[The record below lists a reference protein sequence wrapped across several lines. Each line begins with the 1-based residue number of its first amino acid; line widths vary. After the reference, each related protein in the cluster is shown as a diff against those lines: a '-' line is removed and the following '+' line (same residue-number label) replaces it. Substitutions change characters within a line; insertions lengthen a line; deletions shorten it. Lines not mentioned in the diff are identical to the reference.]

1 MKKQLSP
8 PLVAAVVVL
17 TFLAV
22 LTVYWK
28 GLLRDKEGG
37 EPGEMAGG
45 AGMPPPPLV
54 GLPGIQVTTV
64 AGPAPQTAGALD
76 ISHRDGSCQDAR
88 FDGPSGITFARDGSL
103 LVSDTRNHR
112 LRRIGPDG
120 QVTTLAGSGP
130 YSTVTG
136 AHVDGPAT
144 GARFWCPVGLGE
156 TPDGVIIL
164 ADSGNHRVRRLSG
177 GTVTTVSGGD
187 TPEDSLGL
195 QSGGLADGPGATA
208 RFAYPTDLAA
218 MPDGSVLVV
227 DTGNR
232 RVRRVAP
239 DGTTSTYADL
249 SPAGAKEPCG
259 IALSASGIAFVADPA
274 AQAIF
279 QVAPGGS
286 VSRLPGPVPSPIW
299 IRPTGIAV
307 DASGILYVT
316 DTGSHCLM
324 RVAPGG
330 APQLIAGV
338 VSVDAPGP
346 GYGNG
351 EGDKAR
357 FSAPCDIA
365 IGPDGALY
373 IADFGN
379 NCVRKV
385 VIPPGI

>member
-1 MKKQLSP
+1 MRQQLSP

-22 LTVYWK
+22 LTGYWK

-37 EPGEMAGG
+37 GTGEMAGG
-45 AGMPPPPLV
+45 GAMPPPPLV
-54 GLPGIQVTTV
+54 GLPGVQVSTV
-64 AGPAPQTAGALD
+64 AGPAPQVAGALD
-76 ISHRDGSCQDAR
+76 ISHRDGFGNDAR
-88 FDGPSGITFARDGSL
+88 FDGPSGIAIARDGSL
-103 LVSDTRNHR
+103 LVSDARNHR

-120 QVTTLAGSGP
+120 QVKTLAGSGP
-130 YSTVTG
+130 VSTVTG

-156 TPDGVIIL
+156 TPDGAVVL
-164 ADSGNHRVRRLSG
+164 ADAGNHRVRRLSG
-177 GTVTTVSGGD
+177 GTVTTLSGGD

-195 QSGGLADGPGATA
+195 PSGALADGPGAVA
-208 RFAYPTDLAA
+208 RFAYPTDVAV
-218 MPDGSVLVV
+218 MPEGSVLVV

-239 DGTTSTYADL
+239 DGSTSTYADL
-249 SPAGAKEPCG
+249 SAAGAREPCG
-259 IALSASGIAFVADPA
+259 IALNASGVAFVADPA

-279 QVAPGGS
+279 EVQPGGG

-299 IRPTGIAV
+299 IRPTGVAV
-307 DASGILYVT
+307 APSGVLYVT

-324 RVAPGG
+324 RVPPGG

-351 EGDKAR
+351 QGDTAK